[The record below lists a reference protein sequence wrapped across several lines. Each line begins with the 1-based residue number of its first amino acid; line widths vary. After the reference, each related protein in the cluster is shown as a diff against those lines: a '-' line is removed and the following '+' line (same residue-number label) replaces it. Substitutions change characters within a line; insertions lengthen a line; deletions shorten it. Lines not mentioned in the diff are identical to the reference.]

1 MFELFF
7 SFPEYFKNSKKSLLE
22 KKIDLSIYNDIQN
35 ILICGMG
42 GSGFSGDFILY
53 LFKDYIKIP
62 IIINKNY
69 KLPEFVSNKTLL
81 FLISYS
87 GNTEE
92 TLSNLEDGE
101 KRKAKIISITS
112 NGELLEKTKEKYLSF
127 KIPKGFPPRMAF
139 PYLLYPIYFI
149 LKNFVFI
156 DLGEDEFFEKID
168 SIYHEFK
175 KESNL
180 GDKISEIIKDK
191 IPIIYSSDSLTPVGL
206 RWKQEINE
214 NSKYIAYNLSFP
226 ELNHNESVFWESK
239 ELKEKLIFI
248 ILRDQFDSP
257 QMKKRIDISI
267 ELLKERGWEILQ
279 FYSFGDKPLLNLY
292 SLIPL
297 GDYISIKLAFLKNVE
312 PLPVKIIDE
321 LKLKLKM

>member
-7 SFPEYFKNSKKSLLE
+7 SFPNFFKNSKDIVE
-22 KKIDLSIYNDIQN
+22 KQMIDISNYEDIQN
-35 ILICGMG
+35 VVISGMG

-53 LFKDYIKIP
+53 LFKDYIKFP
-62 IIINKNY
+62 IVINKNY
-69 KLPEFVSNKTLL
+69 RLPEFVSDKTLL
-81 FLISYS
+81 FLVSYS

-92 TLSNLEDGE
+92 TLSNLEIGE
-101 KRKAKIISITS
+101 KKMAKIISISS
-112 NGELLEKTKEKYLSF
+112 NGELLEKTKNKYLTF
-127 KIPKGFPPRMAF
+127 EIPKGFPPRMAF

-149 LKNFVFI
+149 LKNFVSE
-156 DLGEDEFFEKID
+156 DLGDEEFFEKID
-168 SIYHEFK
+168 SIYSEFK
-175 KESNL
+175 KENNL
-180 GDKISEIIKDK
+180 GDEISEKIKNK

-239 ELKEKLIFI
+239 EFKDKVIFI
-248 ILRDQFDSP
+248 ILRDKYDLP
-257 QMKKRIDISI
+257 QMKKRIEISI
-267 ELLKERGWEILQ
+267 ELLKDKGWNTLEL
-279 FYSFGDKPLLNLY
+279 YSFGEKHLLNLY

-297 GDYISIKLAFLKNVE
+297 GDYISIKLAYLKDVD

>member
-1 MFELFF
+1 MFDLFF
-7 SFPEYFKNSKKSLLE
+7 SFPYFFKNSKEIVLK
-22 KKIDLSIYNDIQN
+22 KKIDLSIYKDIQN
-35 ILICGMG
+35 VVISGMG

-53 LFKDYIKIP
+53 LFKDYLKFP
-62 IIINKNY
+62 IVINKNY
-69 KLPEFVSNKTLL
+69 KLPEFVSDKTLL

-92 TLSNLEDGE
+92 TLSNLEIGE
-101 KRKAKIISITS
+101 KKKAKIISISS
-112 NGELLEKTKEKYLSF
+112 NGELLEKTKEKYLNF
-127 KIPKGFPPRMAF
+127 EIPKGLPPRMAF

-149 LKNFVFI
+149 LKNFVSE
-156 DLGEDEFFEKID
+156 DLGEEEFFEKID
-168 SIYHEFK
+168 SIYSEFK
-175 KESNL
+175 KENNL
-180 GDKISEIIKDK
+180 GDEISEKIKNK

-239 ELKEKLIFI
+239 ELKDKVNFI
-248 ILRDQFDSP
+248 ILRDKYDSP

-267 ELLKERGWEILQ
+267 ELLKERGWSTLE

-292 SLIPL
+292 SFIPL
-297 GDYISIKLAFLKNVE
+297 GDYISIKLAHLKKVE